1 MIPDHM
7 NTFIVKCYYKK
18 KKKEELCKLYNMQAQ
33 WNSGPRPKLH
43 LQSAGIE
50 ERGPSRPVDSLV
62 GFEHFNCLRVE
73 LVMNHLRAKATLF
86 CLCCYW
92 NNIVSVGQL
101 SIYRNF
107 PIPFRFQF
115 RSFNAQL
122 RPRRSPLVVMVLEWV
137 LLSSCSS
144 LSPTDCSNS
153 RFIVDYKETKA
164 PNISLPLPKYLR
176 PTATD
181 LKNPIL
187 LETFCNN
194 PKDLHPRPLISKA
207 LARLPLR

>member
-1 MIPDHM
+1 MIPDHGYFYSKM
-7 NTFIVKCYYKK
+7 LLSKKEKK
-18 KKKEELCKLYNMQAQ
+18 KKKSYVSCITCKLSATQDP
-33 WNSGPRPKLH
+33 GPNYTCSPP
-43 LQSAGIE
+43 

-86 CLCCYW
+86 CHCCYW

-122 RPRRSPLVVMVLEWV
+122 RRRRSPLVVMVLEWV

-164 PNISLPLPKYLR
+164 PISVCPFLNICTLLPP
-176 PTATD
+176 
-181 LKNPIL
+181 
-187 LETFCNN
+187 
-194 PKDLHPRPLISKA
+194 ISKT
-207 LARLPLR
+207 LSS